1 MGEIADDHVDR
12 MLSDD
17 YYYLSPRTHRTA
29 QFDRTCERCGKTGL
43 KWRADADGWRL
54 YENERVEH
62 NRLKRHEC
70 NPPSEDDFDVI
81 G

>member
-12 MLSDD
+12 MLSDG
-17 YYYLSPRTHRTA
+17 YYYFSPRIHRTT

-43 KWRADADGWRL
+43 KWRADDDGWRL

>member
-1 MGEIADDHVDR
+1 MGEYADEYIDR
-12 MLSDD
+12 L
-17 YYYLSPRTHRTA
+17 LFGRGHTRRTT

-43 KWRADADGWRL
+43 KWRADEDGWRL